1 MAKKLIAQRL
11 TEVVASNPDKLA
23 VKFEQHTFTFKELLS
38 RVYRLVNALHELGVR
53 KGDRV
58 AVLSQNCHQYREA
71 FWAAALGG
79 FMIVPV
85 NYRLAPREIAYILND
100 SETSALIVSDEYS
113 LLIDSVKAQL
123 KTIRH
128 FIGVQTEG
136 AAFLNYEALIQGSA
150 PEAPRSFPEAEDL
163 LWLLYTSG
171 TTGLPK
177 GAMHTHRSV
186 TALVDLAISNFEID
200 EETRSLVVTPFYALS
215 GGGWDSICSCMGSTT
230 VILRHFNPVEV
241 LETIQNE
248 RITDVHLVP
257 VMINFIVNCPDFDN
271 YNISSLK
278 RITYGASPMPPEL
291 MRKAIEK
298 IGPIFTQDFGCAEGG
313 LVTLLPE
320 ADHIVDGPK
329 EKVRRLGSCG
339 KGLPELEVRVL
350 DERGEDV
357 KPGETGELTVKGDT
371 VMKGYWKMSEATADV
386 LRDGRLHTGDLATV
400 DEDGFIYIVDRKKDM
415 IISGG
420 LNIYP
425 REIEDVLFAHPAVL
439 EAAVIG
445 VPDEKWGEAVKALVV
460 LKPGASCTEE
470 EMIDH
475 CKANLASYKKPKSV
489 EFCDTLPRNPSGKV
503 LKRVL
508 REKYWA
514 GKERRVH

>member
-1 MAKKLIAQRL
+1 MAKKLIADRL
-11 TEVVASNPDKLA
+11 TEVARATSHKPA
-23 VKFEQHTFTFKELLS
+23 IKFEQYSFTFDELLS
-38 RVYRLVNALHELGVR
+38 RVHRLVDALGGLGVR
-53 KGDRV
+53 KGERV
-58 AVLSQNCHQYREA
+58 AVLSQNCHQYREV

-100 SETSALIVSDEYS
+100 SETSALVLSDEYS
-113 LLIDSVKAQL
+113 LLIDSIRAQL
-123 KTIRH
+123 GTVRH
-128 FIGVQTEG
+128 FVGIQTQGV
-136 AAFLNYEALIQGSA
+136 AFRDYEELLRESA
-150 PEAPRSFPEAEDL
+150 PEPPRSFPEAEDL

-186 TALVDLAISNFEID
+186 TALVDLATSNFNID

-215 GGGWDSICSCMGSTT
+215 GGGWDSICSCMGSST

-248 RITDVHLVP
+248 QITDVHLVP
-257 VMINFIVNCPDFDN
+257 VMINFIVNCPDFDS
-271 YNISSLK
+271 YDISSLK

-298 IGPIFTQDFGCAEGG
+298 MGSIFIQDFGCAEGG
-313 LVTLLPE
+313 LVTILPE
-320 ADHIVDGPK
+320 ADHVVDGPK
-329 EKVRRLGSCG
+329 EKTRRLASCG
-339 KGLPELEVRVL
+339 KGLPEIEVRVL
-350 DERGEDV
+350 NKEGLDV
-357 KPGETGELTVKGDT
+357 KPGEIGELTVKGDT
-371 VMKGYWKMSEATADV
+371 VMKGYWKMPEATSEA

-445 VPDEKWGEAVKALVV
+445 VPDGQWGEAVKALVV
-460 LKPGASCTEE
+460 LKTGATCAEE
-470 EMIDH
+470 DLIAH
-475 CKANLASYKKPKSV
+475 CKSNLASYKKPKSI

-508 REKYWA
+508 REKYWSS
-514 GKERRVH
+514 EDRRVH